1 MATERLQKVLAASG
15 VASRRASE
23 VLIANGRVTV
33 DGKRA
38 TLGMQVDAAKAV
50 IAVDGRV
57 IGAASAPEYL
67 MLHKPGGVTSTVRD
81 RHASK
86 TVLDMIPTAMLPEG
100 GRLYPVGR
108 LDQDSEGLL
117 VLTNDGAWADRVL
130 HPRHGIEREYAIG
143 LRAPLSPDQVT
154 AIKAGIP
161 LDEGLATLTGLRA
174 TTEIET
180 RRLVE
185 LISPPPGNLTWYRAI
200 LAQGWKRQLRRMFG
214 AVGAPIERLVRVRMG
229 PVRLDDL
236 ASGRARRLR
245 APEVRGLGAGAGVS
259 RAGVKTAR
267 SAACARRDRPPAR
280 RSGDE
285 RGATAPRGGAAVAAH
300 RGLPGR
306 LDDDRL
312 HGLARAR
319 ARAPVRRLRR
329 AVALVGRRPRG
340 VLGLGRG
347 LLRDPAAWRRG
358 TASWPRATMPGAR
371 WFEGAELNY
380 AEVLLGRLSADRPA
394 LLFQSERHPLREVE
408 CRRARATRSRRW
420 RPVCAGSGSVAVT
433 ASWRSS
439 RTSPRRSSRCWRA
452 PASVRSGRAAR
463 RISGRAAWSI
473 ASRRSRPKVLIAVDG
488 YTYGGKPF
496 DRRDV
501 DRRAARGAA
510 DPASGPS

>member
-1 MATERLQKVLAASG
+1 MATERLQKVLAAAG

-33 DGKRA
+33 DGKPA
-38 TLGMQVDAAKAV
+38 KLGMQVDPAKAI
-50 IAVDGRV
+50 IAVDGKV

-143 LRAPLSPDQVT
+143 LRAPLSPDQVK

-180 RRLVE
+180 RRLIE

-214 AVGAPIERLVRVRMG
+214 AVGAPIDRLVRVRMG
-229 PVRLDDL
+229 PVRLDEL
-236 ASGRARRLR
+236 QSGRARRLR

-267 SAACARRDRPPAR
+267 TNAASP
-280 RSGDE
+280 SK
-285 RGATAPRGGAAVAAH
+285 PRVVNEA
-300 RGLPGR
+300 
-306 LDDDRL
+306 
-312 HGLARAR
+312 
-319 ARAPVRRLRR
+319 
-329 AVALVGRRPRG
+329 
-340 VLGLGRG
+340 
-347 LLRDPAAWRRG
+347 
-358 TASWPRATMPGAR
+358 
-371 WFEGAELNY
+371 
-380 AEVLLGRLSADRPA
+380 
-394 LLFQSERHPLREVE
+394 QPLREGALLWQPSE
-408 CRRARATRSRRW
+408 AFKAASTMTDYMDWLERERGLRFADYAELWRW
-420 RPVCAGSGSVAVT
+420 SVDDLAGFWSSVVDYYEIPL
-433 ASWRSS
+433 RGGVD
-439 RTSPRRSSRCWRA
+439 RGPRRRDD
-452 PASVRSGRAAR
+452 AR
-463 RISGRAAWSI
+463 RPLVRRCAAQL
-473 ASRRSRPKVLIAVDG
+473 R
-488 YTYGGKPF
+488 
-496 DRRDV
+496 
-501 DRRAARGAA
+501 
-510 DPASGPS
+510 